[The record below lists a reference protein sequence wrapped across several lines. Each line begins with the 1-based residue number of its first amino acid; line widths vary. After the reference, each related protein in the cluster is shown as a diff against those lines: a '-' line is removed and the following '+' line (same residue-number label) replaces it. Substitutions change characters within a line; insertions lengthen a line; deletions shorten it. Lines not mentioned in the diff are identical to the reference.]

1 MVPTYMSSLFRAVRS
16 AMLPQLLALMFMQL
30 AIAHGADSSGCL
42 PQGKPVTLS
51 GMLVRVDE
59 RGYSEW
65 IGLVLRRPICSLAD
79 PIDTFKGGVSG
90 VTALQAVSLE
100 SEIVG
105 SQLRRLVGKRVV
117 LDGKLTQ
124 WGTGYQR
131 AELVFEVASVE
142 PADASGRALLSAP
155 EPPPP
160 TVRGVPE
167 YEVTV
172 RAGRSL
178 KIQAVES
185 ATGKPLRRASEYAP
199 HWMTGG
205 EVVYVNCRDGY
216 GRKLTSSTDRQLI
229 ISDDDDVGLG
239 FNAYPDKPLG
249 IKFRCIKADK

>member
-1 MVPTYMSSLFRAVRS
+1 MLPTNVSSLFRAVRS
-16 AMLPQLLALMFMQL
+16 AIVPQLLALIFMQL

-51 GMLVRVDE
+51 GRLVRVDE

-79 PIDTFKGGVSG
+79 PIDTFKGAVSG

-117 LDGKLTQ
+117 LNGKLTQ

-131 AELVFEVASVE
+131 ALLVFEVASVQ
-142 PADASGRALLSAP
+142 PTDAAGGALLSAP

-160 TVRGVPE
+160 TVRDVPE
-167 YEVTV
+167 YEVTI

-178 KIQAVES
+178 KIEAGES
-185 ATGKPLRRASEYAP
+185 GTGKPLRPSSEYAP

-216 GRKLTSSTDRQLI
+216 GRKLTSSTDRQL
-229 ISDDDDVGLG
+229 SDDDDDDVGFG
-239 FNAYPDKPLG
+239 FNAYPDKPLV
-249 IKFRCIKADK
+249 IKFRCIRADK